1 MSDSS
6 KLRPLASHEP
16 GIELQ
21 EEKTTTDAPSATDGV
36 HRRWSAE
43 SIGGDD
49 IDTQGA
55 AAVADQPDARLSQAQ
70 QQPGVARPTLGI
82 EDRLYKSYTYARG
95 GTGAR
100 IMRTGARI
108 RTHARAYL
116 PQSLTQKLYFEGED
130 PQQIEQ
136 AANMQITSRAQHTT

>member
-49 IDTQGA
+49 IDTQGPA
-55 AAVADQPDARLSQAQ
+55 QQLSLTNPMHAYHKRSNNQVSLAQLWASRTACISHTRTRAGERARALCERARAFVHTRAHICLSQ
-70 QQPGVARPTLGI
+70 
-82 EDRLYKSYTYARG
+82 
-95 GTGAR
+95 
-100 IMRTGARI
+100 
-108 RTHARAYL
+108 
-116 PQSLTQKLYFEGED
+116 GE
-130 PQQIEQ
+130 PVGPP
-136 AANMQITSRAQHTT
+136 